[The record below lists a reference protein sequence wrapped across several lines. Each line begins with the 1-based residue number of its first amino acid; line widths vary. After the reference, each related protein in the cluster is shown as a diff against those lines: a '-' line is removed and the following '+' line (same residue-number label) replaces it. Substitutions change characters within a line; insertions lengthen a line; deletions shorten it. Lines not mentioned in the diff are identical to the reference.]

1 MLAFRL
7 SIYASIFIVGLT
19 ILQLLFLRVLNSTW
33 WQHRWVKLASIGYL
47 AYTLT
52 GAAIWIIA
60 SYNRDTATA
69 LVGSYMSSAAAVISL
84 ALCGSLLLSGLI
96 NTSSRLY
103 RKWRRKRTPAANPH
117 SPERRVL
124 LQRATAIIP
133 AAALGISATG
143 LARSF
148 SETNVHAVPMHFAN
162 LPADLEGFRM
172 LQISDSHL
180 GPYIDLDDIEAMLI
194 KVEKFQPHLV
204 LISGD
209 IADYINLLPDAIKMF
224 ESIKAPYGA
233 FACMGNHD
241 YYRGPEK
248 VMARF
253 EASSIPMLINTG
265 ATIKVGST
273 NVFIGGADDPRYL
286 GRPIDEF
293 MRESVDRTLEAATTD
308 SFKILMSHRPTGFD
322 RASEH
327 SVELTVMGH
336 THGGQIGFMGKPVLA
351 RWGNEKYIRG
361 KYMNGKS
368 LAYTS
373 CGVGHWF
380 PFRLGC
386 PTEAPVFVLTKGEP
400 NPSHYS
406 QVSL

>member
-7 SIYASIFIVGLT
+7 SIYASIFILGLT
-19 ILQLLFLRVLNSTW
+19 VLQLLFLRILNSTW
-33 WQHRWVKLASIGYL
+33 WRHRWVKLASLGYL
-47 AYTLT
+47 LYTLT
-52 GAAIWIIA
+52 GAAIWVIA
-60 SYNRDTATA
+60 SYHRDTSTA
-69 LVGSYMSSAAAVISL
+69 LVGAYMSSFATVISL
-84 ALCGSLLLSGLI
+84 GLCGSLLLSGLI
-96 NTSSRLY
+96 NTPYRLVQ
-103 RKWRRKRTPAANPH
+103 KWRGKRAQNSNPQ
-117 SPERRVL
+117 SPQRRVL

-133 AAALGISATG
+133 AAALGVSATG

-148 SETNVHAVPMHFAN
+148 SDTNVHAVPMHFVD
-162 LPADLEGFRM
+162 LPTDLEGFRI

-180 GPYIDLDDIEAMLI
+180 GPYIDLDDIEAMLV

-209 IADYINLLPDAIKMF
+209 IADYISLLTDAIRLF

-248 VMARF
+248 VIARF
-253 EASSIPMLINTG
+253 DASSIPMLINTG
-265 ATIKVGST
+265 VTIKVGET
-273 NVFIGGADDPRYL
+273 DVFIGGADDPRYL
-286 GRPIDEF
+286 GRPIDKF
-293 MRESVDRTLEAATTD
+293 MHETVDRTLEAATSD

-322 RASEH
+322 RSSEH
-327 SVELTVMGH
+327 GVELTLMGH

-386 PTEAPVFVLTKGEP
+386 PTEAPVLVLKKGEP
-400 NPSHYS
+400 DSSHYL
-406 QVSL
+406 QV

>member
-7 SIYASIFIVGLT
+7 SIYASIFILGLT
-19 ILQLLFLRVLNSTW
+19 ILQLLFLRVLNSAW
-33 WQHRWVKLASIGYL
+33 WRHRWVKFASMGYL
-47 AYTLT
+47 VYTLV

-60 SYNRDTATA
+60 SYRRDTSVA

-84 ALCGSLLLSGLI
+84 SLCGSLLASGLI
-96 NTSSRLY
+96 NTPYKIY
-103 RKWRRKRTPAANPH
+103 RKWQRKHTPAANPH
-117 SPERRVL
+117 SPKRREL

-143 LARSF
+143 LATSF
-148 SETNVHAVPMHFAN
+148 SDINVHAVPMHFPN
-162 LPADLEGFRM
+162 LPSDLEGFKI
-172 LQISDSHL
+172 LQISDPHL
-180 GPYIDLDDIEAMLI
+180 GPYIDLDDIEAMLV
-194 KVEKFQPHLV
+194 KVERFQPHLV

-241 YYRGPEK
+241 YYRGPKK

-265 ATIKVGST
+265 TTIRVGST
-273 NVFIGGADDPRYL
+273 DVFIGGADDPRYL

-293 MRESVDRTLEAATTD
+293 MRESVDRTLEAATSD

-327 SVELTVMGH
+327 GVELTLAGH

-351 RWGNEKYIRG
+351 RWGNEKYVRG
-361 KYMNGKS
+361 KYMNGNS

-386 PTEAPVFVLTKGEP
+386 PTEAPVLVLEKGDP
-400 NPSHYS
+400 APSHYS

>member
-7 SIYASIFIVGLT
+7 SIYASIFILGLT
-19 ILQLLFLRVLNSTW
+19 ILQLLFLRLLNSAW
-33 WQHRWVKLASIGYL
+33 WRHRWVKLASLGYL
-47 AYTLT
+47 LFTMV

-60 SYNRDTATA
+60 SYRRNTSVA
-69 LVGSYMSSAAAVISL
+69 LVGAYMSSAAAVISL
-84 ALCGSLLLSGLI
+84 GLCGSLLISGLI
-96 NTSSRLY
+96 NTPYQIYLR
-103 RKWRRKRTPAANPH
+103 WRRKRAPSANPQ
-117 SPERRVL
+117 SQQRRVL

-143 LARSF
+143 MARSF
-148 SETNVHAVPMHFAN
+148 SATNVHSVPMHFVD
-162 LPADLEGFRM
+162 LPADLEGFRI

-180 GPYIDLDDIEAMLI
+180 GPYIDLDDIEAMLV

-209 IADYINLLPDAIKMF
+209 IADYINLLADAIKMF

-233 FACMGNHD
+233 YACMGNHD
-241 YYRGPEK
+241 YYRGAGN

-253 EASSIPMLINTG
+253 EASSIPMLINAG
-265 ATIKVGST
+265 VTIKVGAT
-273 NVFIGGADDPRYL
+273 DVFIGGADDPRYL
-286 GRPIDEF
+286 GRPIDQF
-293 MRESVDRTLEAATTD
+293 MRETVDRTLEAATSD

-322 RASEH
+322 RSSEH
-327 SVELTVMGH
+327 GVELTLMGH
-336 THGGQIGFMGKPVLA
+336 THGGQIGVMGKPVLA

-373 CGVGHWF
+373 SGVGHWF

-386 PTEAPVFVLTKGEP
+386 PTEAPVFVLKKGEAD
-400 NPSHYS
+400 PSHYS
-406 QVSL
+406 RA